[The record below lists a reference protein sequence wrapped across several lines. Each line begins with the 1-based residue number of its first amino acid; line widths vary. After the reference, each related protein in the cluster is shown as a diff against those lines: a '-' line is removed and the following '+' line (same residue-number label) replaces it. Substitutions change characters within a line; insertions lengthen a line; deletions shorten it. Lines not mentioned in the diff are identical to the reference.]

1 MVAGVDQLAVIAKRA
16 TRNILGRD
24 CVLTSRS
31 GDGLSGSI
39 RCYFDA
45 KHEAAV
51 DNGDG
56 VAVSSVAPFAIID
69 DEQAQDAIGRAPSE
83 RDRLTVS
90 DGLDAGTYEIED
102 PQPDGSGSYR
112 CWLRLVS

>member
-1 MVAGVDQLAVIAKRA
+1 MATAVDQLARLAKRA
-16 TRNILGRD
+16 TRTLLGRD
-24 CVLTSRS
+24 CTLVSRS

-45 KHEAAV
+45 KHEAVV

-56 VAVSSVAPFAIID
+56 VPVSSVAPFAIVD
-69 DEQAQDAIGRAPSE
+69 DEQAQDAITRAPIK
-83 RDRLTVS
+83 RDRLVVL

-102 PQPDGSGSYR
+102 VQPDGSGSYR